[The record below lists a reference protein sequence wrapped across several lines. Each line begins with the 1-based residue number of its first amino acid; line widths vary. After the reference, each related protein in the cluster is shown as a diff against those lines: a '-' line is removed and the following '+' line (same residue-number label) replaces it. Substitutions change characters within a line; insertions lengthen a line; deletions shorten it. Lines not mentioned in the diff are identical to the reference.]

1 MAGEIRGEIRERNGR
16 EEGGEERRGD
26 GKRGER
32 ENKP

>member
-1 MAGEIRGEIRERNGR
+1 MAGEVREEIRERNGR

-26 GKRGER
+26 GKRAER